1 MVVGGNGKQRVRRTK
16 KSEEGVEMKGANNTL
31 VTRKV
36 KTDIAAAK
44 NRKPIQALNHKQQE
58 YINALVDPNAATII
72 AMGVLGSSKT
82 WLPSAMAADLLMDGK
97 LERVV
102 VARPAE
108 GKAKSVGFTKGDF
121 DQKLAGWCAPIL
133 DTMKQRMGLGNF
145 DAALEYGK
153 IILLPLEQVKG
164 RSWDDTWLIADEVED
179 IEMETAKS
187 LVTRMGQ
194 RSKIILAGDIAQQDL
209 KKYSG
214 LQYLLDVS
222 KALDLP
228 TTIIDFNSWE
238 YCVRSEEA
246 KMWGM
251 AFEQY
256 DKMKEKN

>member
-1 MVVGGNGKQRVRRTK
+1 MERSRKRNRRA
-16 KSEEGVEMKGANNTL
+16 SQDNLEGVDMKGANNTP

-36 KTDIAAAK
+36 KTDMAAK
-44 NRKPIQALNHKQQE
+44 ANKKPLVALNDKQQE
-58 YINALVDPNAATII
+58 YLNSLNDPNIATII

-82 WLPSAMAADLLMDGK
+82 FLPSALAADKLMDGT

-108 GKAKSVGFTKGDF
+108 GRAKSVGFTKGDF

-145 DAALEYGK
+145 EAALEYGK
-153 IILLPLEQVKG
+153 IVLLPLEQVKG
-164 RSWDDTWLIADEVED
+164 RSWDDTWVIADEVED
-179 IEMETAKS
+179 IESETAKS

-209 KKYSG
+209 KRYSG
-214 LQYLLDVS
+214 LQYLLDVA
-222 KALDLP
+222 KTLDLP
-228 TTIIDFNSWE
+228 IKIVDFNDWK

-246 KMWGM
+246 KLWGM

-256 DKMKEKN
+256 EKMGHSKS

>member
-1 MVVGGNGKQRVRRTK
+1 MEKGGTRRK
-16 KSEEGVEMKGANNTL
+16 RKVAGEDMKGNNNTP

-36 KTDIAAAK
+36 KTDIAAVR
-44 NRKPIQALNHKQQE
+44 NRQPIQALNDKQQQ
-58 YINALVDPNAATII
+58 YINALLDPNVATII
-72 AMGVLGSSKT
+72 ATGVLGSSKT
-82 WLPSAMAADLLMDGK
+82 WLPSALAADLLMDNK

-145 DAALEYGK
+145 EAALEFGK
-153 IILLPLEQVKG
+153 IVLLPLEQVKG

-179 IEMETAKS
+179 IEQETAKS

-194 RSKIILAGDIAQQDL
+194 RSKIILAGDVAQQDL
-209 KKYSG
+209 KRHSG
-214 LQYLLDVS
+214 LQYILSV
-222 KALDLP
+222 ARTLDLP
-228 TTIIDFNSWE
+228 VTLIDFNDWK

-256 DKMKEKN
+256 DEMNK

>member
-1 MVVGGNGKQRVRRTK
+1 MTKGGSRRARGKGEDTD
-16 KSEEGVEMKGANNTL
+16 MKGANNTP
-31 VTRKV
+31 VTRKL

-44 NRKPIQALNHKQQE
+44 CRKPIQALNQKQQD
-58 YINALVDPNAATII
+58 YINALVDPNAATLV

-97 LERVV
+97 LQRVV

-133 DTMKQRMGLGNF
+133 DTMKERMGLGNF
-145 DAALEYGK
+145 EAALEYGK

-164 RSWDDTWLIADEVED
+164 RSWDDTWLIADEIED
-179 IEMETAKS
+179 IEVETAKS

-194 RSKIILAGDIAQQDL
+194 RSKIILAGDSAQQDL

-214 LQYLLDVS
+214 LQYLLDVT
-222 KALDLP
+222 KTLNLP
-228 TTIIDFNSWE
+228 ISVINFDSWE
-238 YCVRSEEA
+238 YCVRSDEA

-256 DKMKEKN
+256 DKLTKGEHK

>member
-1 MVVGGNGKQRVRRTK
+1 MQHGSGRQERTRK
-16 KSEEGVEMKGANNTL
+16 VTKEKELEMKGANNTP

-36 KTDIAAAK
+36 KTDVAAAN
-44 NRKPIQALNHKQQE
+44 NRKPIQALNDRQQE
-58 YINALVDPNAATII
+58 YINALLDRDVATII
-72 AMGVLGSSKT
+72 ATGVLGSSKT
-82 WLPSAMAADLLMDGK
+82 WLPSALAADLLMDNK
-97 LERVV
+97 LKRVV

-108 GKAKSVGFTKGDF
+108 GKAKTVGYTKGDF

-133 DTMKQRMGLGNF
+133 DTMKERMGLGNF
-145 DAALEYGK
+145 EAAMEFGK
-153 IILLPLEQVKG
+153 IILLPLEQCKG

-179 IEMETAKS
+179 IEPETAKS

-209 KKYSG
+209 KKFSG
-214 LQYLLDVS
+214 LQYLLNVS
-222 KALDLP
+222 KTLDLP
-228 TTIIDFNSWE
+228 ITLIDFNNWD

-256 DKMKEKN
+256 DKLSKG

>member
-1 MVVGGNGKQRVRRTK
+1 MTIEHGGNRIKRTR
-16 KSEEGVEMKGANNTL
+16 KSKEVDMKGANNTP

-36 KTDIAAAK
+36 KTDIAAVN
-44 NRKPIQALNHKQQE
+44 NRKPIQALNKKQQE
-58 YINALVDPNAATII
+58 YINCLLDQNAATIV

-82 WLPSAMAADLLMDGK
+82 WLPSALAADLLMDGK
-97 LERVV
+97 LQRVV

-153 IILLPLEQVKG
+153 IVLLPLEQVKG
-164 RSWDDTWLIADEVED
+164 RSWDDTWLIADEIED
-179 IEMETAKS
+179 IEVETVKS

-214 LQYLLDVS
+214 LQYLLDVT

-228 TTIIDFNSWE
+228 ISVIDFDSWE

-256 DKMKEKN
+256 EKMDK